1 MAGQFMGKE
10 LVGQSHPEAGGQR
23 PESRWTD
30 VARGPCW
37 GQCYSVPSSVPQSV
51 GSVTSAGDTKLRV
64 QWTLLKVGAIQR
76 DLGGSKWAQGNLM
89 RFNKER
95 ARCCTWVGATLGP
108 GTGVNGSGAALGEGT
123 GAAGGWKETR
133 EDPHGP
139 TFPNCTFC
147 CGLTSLHR

>member
-37 GQCYSVPSSVPQSV
+37 GQGYSVPSSVPQSV

-64 QWTLLKVGAIQR
+64 QMDTPEGR
-76 DLGGSKWAQGNLM
+76 GHP
-89 RFNKER
+89 E
-95 ARCCTWVGATLGP
+95 GP
-108 GTGVNGSGAALGEGT
+108 GRLKMGPGE
-123 GAAGGWKETR
+123 
-133 EDPHGP
+133 PHEV
-139 TFPNCTFC
+139 
-147 CGLTSLHR
+147 